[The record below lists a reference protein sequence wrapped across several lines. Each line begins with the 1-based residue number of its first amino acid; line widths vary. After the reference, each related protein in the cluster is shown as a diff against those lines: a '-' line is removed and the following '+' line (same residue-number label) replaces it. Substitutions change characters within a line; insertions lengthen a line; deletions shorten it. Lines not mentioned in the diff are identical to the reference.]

1 MNKYET
7 PVNEL
12 DLCSGMCIHEFEI
25 CSTWPDVLVKTL
37 QVIWGCMGWI
47 VQVSVWQDN
56 LGLVLSCKGT

>member
-37 QVIWGCMGWI
+37 QVIWGMYGVDSTSFCLAG
-47 VQVSVWQDN
+47 QFGAGFE
-56 LGLVLSCKGT
+56 L